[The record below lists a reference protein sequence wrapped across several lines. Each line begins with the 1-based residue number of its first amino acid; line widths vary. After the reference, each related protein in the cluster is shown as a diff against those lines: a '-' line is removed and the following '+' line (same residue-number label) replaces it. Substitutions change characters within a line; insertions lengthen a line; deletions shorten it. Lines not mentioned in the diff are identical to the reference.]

1 MTKTT
6 LTVPGNLLLF
16 GEYAVLEQGGLGL
29 ACAVAPH
36 VVTRLE
42 PSSRFCV
49 EGQLGARAI
58 SWRPGDDGDDREL
71 LHKVGQFL
79 VEQLAARGVDLPAFE
94 NRVVIDSSAF
104 VGASGNKRGFG
115 SSAAATV
122 ALCNTACELAGIE
135 DEETRFELAVGAHRY
150 AQGGRGSGYDVAT
163 SFFGGIGLF
172 RGGERPEY
180 ERVQLD
186 WLPELSLLEMGTP
199 ASTAHA
205 LYRYAAWK
213 AGHTDEAVRFL
224 QHSNSL
230 ISALVRSSS
239 WEEAK
244 PYVRELSALGRRLG
258 RQIDIPAEP
267 SDAYETEG
275 GDESGLC
282 KAVGAG
288 AELFLCLAGETSQA
302 DTIPVDID
310 WEGCTWR

>member
-1 MTKTT
+1 MKGAT

-36 VVTRLE
+36 VRTHLE
-42 PSSRFCV
+42 PASRFSV
-49 EGQLGARAI
+49 EGQLGARSI
-58 SWRPGDDGDDREL
+58 GWRPGDDSDDSEL

-94 NRVVIDSSAF
+94 TRVVINSSEF
-104 VGASGNKRGFG
+104 MGASGNKRGFG

-122 ALCNTACELAGIE
+122 ALCTTACELAAID
-135 DEETRFELAVGAHRY
+135 DEETRFELAVGAHRF
-150 AQGGRGSGYDVAT
+150 AQGGRGSGYDIAA

-180 ERVQLD
+180 ERVELD
-186 WLPELSLLEMGTP
+186 WLPELSLLEMGSP

-213 AGHTDEAVRFL
+213 AGHADEAVRFL
-224 QHSNSL
+224 QKSNSL
-230 ISALVRSSS
+230 ISALVRSSN

-244 PYVRELSALGRRLG
+244 PYVGELTELGRSLG

-267 SDAYETEG
+267 DEG
-275 GDESGLC
+275 DDSSHC

-288 AELFLCLAGETSQA
+288 AELFLYLDDDRSRT
-302 DTIPVDID
+302 DTIPVEID